1 MLYIVGLGLYDEK
14 DITLGIQ
21 GDILNI
27 RAEDPNRK
35 YQKEVLLSREANAED
50 MKWTYKN
57 GILEVK
63 IAAKG
68 H

>member
-1 MLYIVGLGLYDEK
+1 VAEMPGIDEK

-35 YQKEVLLSREANAED
+35 YQKEVLLSREANPED

-57 GILEVK
+57 GILEVR
-63 IAAKG
+63 
-68 H
+68 